1 MRSIRISIELW
12 MHTESLESARETLA
26 SWVLPELPE
35 GVHDLIYAQLKQQ
48 QIMLEKT
55 ALLQLSRVEK
65 VIVSYPETMNETTKK
80 YFKTKSLFKE
90 LLIFCSEAKNER
102 ISCMH
107 VTT

>member
-1 MRSIRISIELW
+1 
-12 MHTESLESARETLA
+12 
-26 SWVLPELPE
+26 
-35 GVHDLIYAQLKQQ
+35 
-48 QIMLEKT
+48 MLEIKG
-55 ALLQLSRVEK
+55 LLQLSRVEK

-90 LLIFCSEAKNER
+90 LLIFRSEAKNER